1 VDGVK
6 SILKAKLQH
15 ELEERRKCS
24 AVRLRWVR
32 AITRVLVLNFIA
44 KVKVRIAMFEAA
56 KNPLGASPNVRLKLA
71 RGLKKAR
78 QTIDNSQILF
88 EDAADPYS
96 AACGLVPLGGPKGS
110 ALLLPLSSPLR
121 MPNRWGGGNSSQSL
135 SLCSTNSSSATDK
148 EVVDTVDKEEADGL
162 LSWELSLPDLSQSK
176 QKANREKKR
185 TLLAASTRARRSF
198 EPSSLS
204 NNITSAIPTG
214 TAPDLL
220 EQADRA
226 VPSLL
231 NSFKA
236 TSLRDEGVGLTG
248 ARYGMLKALKNKRE
262 KS

>member
-1 VDGVK
+1 
-6 SILKAKLQH
+6 
-15 ELEERRKCS
+15 
-24 AVRLRWVR
+24 
-32 AITRVLVLNFIA
+32 
-44 KVKVRIAMFEAA
+44 
-56 KNPLGASPNVRLKLA
+56 
-71 RGLKKAR
+71 
-78 QTIDNSQILF
+78 
-88 EDAADPYS
+88 
-96 AACGLVPLGGPKGS
+96 
-110 ALLLPLSSPLR
+110 
-121 MPNRWGGGNSSQSL
+121 
-135 SLCSTNSSSATDK
+135 
-148 EVVDTVDKEEADGL
+148 VVDTVDKEEADGL

-214 TAPDLL
+214 MAPDLL